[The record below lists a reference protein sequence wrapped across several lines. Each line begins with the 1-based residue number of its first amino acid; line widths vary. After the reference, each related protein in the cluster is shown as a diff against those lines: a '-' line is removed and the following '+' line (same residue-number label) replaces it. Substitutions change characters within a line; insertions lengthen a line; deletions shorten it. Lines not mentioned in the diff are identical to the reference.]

1 MATSDEYAAWIV
13 KNADKKGTADFD
25 VVAKAYQ
32 QSRATPTPAPQSES
46 MMSSIGQGIG
56 NLAAGALRGAGSIG
70 ATLLTPYDMAVGNT
84 TSIANPERRQAM
96 DAGLQSMGA
105 QPDSLMFKGGQ
116 LAGEIAGTA
125 GAGGLLARGVTA
137 ATPALIRAG
146 ASAPVVSGVTNALAT
161 SGFQAGAT
169 PGVTNMLSRIVG
181 GTTAGGASAGLVNPQ
196 DAGIGAVVGGVLPGA
211 TAAAGKAGGF
221 IRGKI
226 SDSVAPEVADL
237 AKRAKELGIDIPAD
251 RITNNKPMNA
261 LSSTLNYVPFS
272 GRAASESG
280 MESQLNKALSRTFG
294 QDSDNV
300 TQSLRKASDKLG
312 GEFDAVLKNNT
323 VKVDDTFLN
332 NLSSIQS
339 TADRELG
346 SDGMKAINGQID
358 ELLSKGASG
367 EIDGQAAYNIKRTLD
382 RIGKRNAPE
391 AFHALELKGALMEA
405 LNSSIG
411 PDAAAAFKTTRQQ
424 YGNMLSLEKI
434 AQNGVEGGVSVARM
448 ANMKNINNPDLQELA
463 DIAAQFVKTRE
474 SQHGSMQ
481 RAVVGAGAGVLG
493 GIPSLLGGA
502 ALGRGVNS
510 ALNSNMLR
518 NALTGVPI
526 TESQGVNQ
534 LLQGGFRTAPVVTS
548 R

>member
-1 MATSDEYAAWIV
+1 MSENEEFEFRLRLE
-13 KNADKKGTADFD
+13 KE
-25 VVAKAYQ
+25 
-32 QSRATPTPAPQSES
+32 RAQASKAPQGGSI
-46 MMSSIGQGIG
+46 MSSIGQGIG
-56 NLAAGALRGAGSIG
+56 NFAAGALRGAGSIG
-70 ATLLTPYDMAVGNT
+70 ATLLSPIDAAARALNNGQPINMRVPFTDTEVPILGN
-84 TSIANPERRQAM
+84 ERRQAM

-125 GAGGLLARGVTA
+125 GAGGLLAKGVTA
-137 ATPALIRAG
+137 AAPALIRAG
-146 ASAPVVSGVTNALAT
+146 ASAPVVSGVTNALST

-181 GTTAGGASAGLVNPQ
+181 GTAAGGASAGLVNPQ
-196 DAGIGAVVGGVLPGA
+196 DAGIGAVVGGALPGA
-211 TAAAGKAGGF
+211 TALAGKAGGF

-261 LSSTLNYVPFS
+261 LSATLNYVPFS

-411 PDAAAAFKTTRQQ
+411 PDAIAGKDCTERCRRWRFCCAHGKHEKHQQ
-424 YGNMLSLEKI
+424 PRLAGTCRHCC
-434 AQNGVEGGVSVARM
+434 SVC
-448 ANMKNINNPDLQELA
+448 
-463 DIAAQFVKTRE
+463 
-474 SQHGSMQ
+474 
-481 RAVVGAGAGVLG
+481 
-493 GIPSLLGGA
+493 
-502 ALGRGVNS
+502 
-510 ALNSNMLR
+510 
-518 NALTGVPI
+518 
-526 TESQGVNQ
+526 
-534 LLQGGFRTAPVVTS
+534 
-548 R
+548 

>member
-1 MATSDEYAAWIV
+1 MSENEQFEFRLRLEKERSQT
-13 KNADKKGTADFD
+13 
-25 VVAKAYQ
+25 AKA
-32 QSRATPTPAPQSES
+32 PQGES

-56 NLAAGALRGAGSIG
+56 NLAAGAVRGAGSIG
-70 ATLLTPYDMAVGNT
+70 ATIMAPLDYAARASGIDNEFVGPNGSLLGRTD
-84 TSIANPERRQAM
+84 RRQAM
-96 DAGLQSMGA
+96 DEGLRIMGADPQSM
-105 QPDSLMFKGGQ
+105 MFQGGK

-125 GAGGLLARGVTA
+125 GSGGILAKGVTA
-137 ATPALIRAG
+137 AAPMLIRAG
-146 ASAPVVSGVTNALAT
+146 ASAPVLSGVTNALST

-169 PGVTNMLSRIVG
+169 PGVTNVLSRIFG
-181 GTTAGGASAGLVNPQ
+181 GTAAGGASAGLVNPQ
-196 DAGIGAVVGGVLPGA
+196 DAGVGAVVGGILPGA
-211 TAAAGKAGGF
+211 TSLAGKAGGF

-226 SDSVAPEVADL
+226 SGSVEPEVAEL

-272 GRAASESG
+272 GRAATESG

-312 GEFDAVLKNNT
+312 GEFDSVLKNNT

-332 NLSSIQS
+332 NLSAIQG

-382 RIGKRNAPE
+382 RIGRRNAPE

-411 PDAAAAFKTTRQQ
+411 PEAAAAFKTTRQQ

-493 GIPSLLGGA
+493 GVPSLIGGA

-518 NALTGVPI
+518 NAFMGVPI
-526 TESQGVNQ
+526 GESQGVNQ
-534 LLQGGFRTAPVVTS
+534 LLQGGFRVAPVVTS